1 MSIVALAGG
10 VGAAKFLAGLVR
22 ATEPSEVTI
31 IGNTGD
37 DATFHGLHVSPDLDI
52 VTYTLAGLVDPQTGW
67 GLAGDTTRALEAMAS
82 LGIDTWF
89 RLGDADLGT
98 HLARTTWL
106 AEGVTLTEVTDRI
119 RVPLGVASRI
129 LPMSDDPVRTE
140 LVTSEGVVR
149 EFQEYFVR
157 YRYVE
162 DIAEVRFRGAEE
174 SRPGPDV
181 INAIDRAER
190 VIICPSNPVVSIGPI
205 LAVPG
210 IREALTQ
217 RRSDVFGVTPIV
229 RGAALKGP
237 ADRLL
242 PVVGAEPSASGVAGL
257 YVDLC
262 STFVVDERD
271 PEELGKVEKLGLTA
285 VPLDTIMDTPEAT
298 ERLAKE
304 VVAL

>member
-157 YRYVE
+157 YRYAE

>member
-89 RLGDADLGT
+89 RLGDADLDT

-157 YRYVE
+157 YRYAE

-181 INAIDRAER
+181 INAIDSAER

>member
-10 VGAAKFLAGLVR
+10 GGAAKFLAGLVR
-22 ATEPSEVTI
+22 ATDPSEVTI

-52 VTYTLAGLVDPQTGW
+52 VTYTLARLVDQTTGW

-106 AEGVTLTEVTDRI
+106 AEGVSLTDVTDRI
-119 RVPLGVASRI
+119 RVALGVGARI

-140 LVTSEGVVR
+140 LVTTDGVVR

-157 YRYVE
+157 HRHAE
-162 DIAEVRFRGAEE
+162 EIGEVRFAHADQ
-174 SRPGPDV
+174 SKPGPRV
-181 INAIDRAER
+181 IDAIDAAER
-190 VIICPSNPVVSIGPI
+190 VLLCPSNPVVSIGPI

-210 IREALTQ
+210 IRQALAA
-217 RRSDVFGVTPIV
+217 RRSRVFGITPIV

-242 PVVGAEPSASGVAGL
+242 PVVGAESSASGVAGL
-257 YVDLC
+257 YTDIC

-271 PEELGKVEKLGLTA
+271 PDEVEKIEKLAMRA
-285 VPLDTIMDTPEAT
+285 VALDTIMENVDAS

-304 VVAL
+304 VLTL